1 MARLKL
7 ERAGK
12 RMRSKKFRVLIDGDE
27 VGTLQKWGDSDEFKV
42 APGSHT
48 VNIKSFGAKTGS
60 LGVDFT
66 DDGIVDLLCGFGEG
80 PVEGNFAPILI
91 WTRVEELDPQAV
103 QELFDRGEGFVEA
116 ALPMLVEV
124 SDHFELSAPKED
136 RMTFGH
142 RIKGSLDGYG
152 LALSSGFWPGPGTGE
167 PGPFFVRDAALANE
181 TGISEQEFHAQ
192 LDRQQPHPYWKYDV
206 LYDGSPKSLGFKN
219 RKHLPRG
226 GFVLPDGSFLDTE
239 DMEYR
244 KNGGMVRQVRSIYG
258 DADDATDTS
267 SLDIGPISASFTTKE
282 ESLTATDLITKGQIL
297 LDLVTQGVALLKR

>member
-42 APGSHT
+42 GPGSHT

-103 QELFDRGEGFVEA
+103 QDLFDRGEGFVEA
-116 ALPMLVEV
+116 AFASWIKRVFMSLSRVV
-124 SDHFELSAPKED
+124 SNGRNLRATMRSKFVSSALYTSPIPPSPS
-136 RMTFGH
+136 FS
-142 RIKGSLDGYG
+142 RIL
-152 LALSSGFWPGPGTGE
+152 
-167 PGPFFVRDAALANE
+167 
-181 TGISEQEFHAQ
+181 
-192 LDRQQPHPYWKYDV
+192 
-206 LYDGSPKSLGFKN
+206 
-219 RKHLPRG
+219 
-226 GFVLPDGSFLDTE
+226 
-239 DMEYR
+239 
-244 KNGGMVRQVRSIYG
+244 
-258 DADDATDTS
+258 
-267 SLDIGPISASFTTKE
+267 
-282 ESLTATDLITKGQIL
+282 
-297 LDLVTQGVALLKR
+297 